1 MLIIKKE
8 KAVFHF
14 VGVGNIERQA
24 VGNKTTINPHLP
36 TVSEQRLLNFVA
48 DGAYCYSLV
57 LMLVS
62 KLKIVMYSPYF
73 LIGIAD
79 TE

>member
-1 MLIIKKE
+1 M
-8 KAVFHF
+8 FHF
-14 VGVGNIERQA
+14 VGVTNIEKQA
-24 VGNKTTINPHLP
+24 VSNKTTINPHLP

-48 DGAYCYSLV
+48 DGAYCYTLV

-73 LIGIAD
+73 LIGIVD